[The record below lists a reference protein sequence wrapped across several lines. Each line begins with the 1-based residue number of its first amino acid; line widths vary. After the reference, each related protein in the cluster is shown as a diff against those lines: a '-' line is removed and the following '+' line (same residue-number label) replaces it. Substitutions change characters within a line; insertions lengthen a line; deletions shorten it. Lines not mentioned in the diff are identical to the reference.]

1 MSELDRLQ
9 ISDEAAR
16 RCAAACSAFAEGI
29 IPIRESLQAQRHGGG
44 FGTLPSGLA
53 LARKYSELA
62 VGGPGSLSTLLQAHI
77 AIASSLA
84 DTFTEMGRNYES
96 TDSEAAQR
104 ITPK

>member
-1 MSELDRLQ
+1 MTGLNELE
-9 ISDEAAR
+9 ITTEAAE
-16 RCAAACSAFAEGI
+16 RCARACAEFAEGI
-29 IPIRESLQAQRHGGG
+29 TAVRSTIQVQDFAQG

-96 TDSEAAQR
+96 TDSEAAQH

>member
-1 MSELDRLQ
+1 MNPLFDLK
-9 ISDEAAR
+9 ITPDAAR
-16 RCAAACSAFAEGI
+16 RCADA
-29 IPIRESLQAQRHGGG
+29 AQRFADDLVNLEDHVSLMGSLGG

>member
-1 MSELDRLQ
+1 MANLNELE
-9 ISDEAAR
+9 ISATAAEQ
-16 RCAAACSAFAEGI
+16 CAVACRAFADDILGVVTMV
-29 IPIRESLQAQRHGGG
+29 QRADHGGG

-96 TDSEAAQR
+96 TDSEAAQS

>member
-1 MSELDRLQ
+1 MSDVEQLITSKD
-9 ISDEAAR
+9 AAE
-16 RCAAACSAFAEGI
+16 RCAAACRDFSDGI
-29 IPIRESLQAQRHGGG
+29 SDVAKFIHSSNHGGG

-96 TDSEAAQR
+96 IDSEAAQS
-104 ITPK
+104 ITPR